1 MKKICPGFF
10 LDKQPKS
17 SKGIFYNIDVFSQ
30 KITLLVNFNFREA
43 LRIHKN
49 KCDVWSSPNQTI
61 KKSTEIHVKHNWDKS
76 ANIKCPK
83 APNSQNLHFKVFA
96 ASSVKVALKCQFPQK
111 YEHSSNHNPT
121 VTKHHSKEL
130 HGMTSSCQE
139 P

>member
-1 MKKICPGFF
+1 M
-10 LDKQPKS
+10 L
-17 SKGIFYNIDVFSQ
+17 NIIETKVQISNVQ
-30 KITLLVNFNFREA
+30 KHQ
-43 LRIHKN
+43 IHK
-49 KCDVWSSPNQTI
+49 I
-61 KKSTEIHVKHNWDKS
+61 YI
-76 ANIKCPK
+76 
-83 APNSQNLHFKVFA
+83 FKVFA